1 MINCY
6 ITCTYRWPGASLIL
20 IRGHRHL
27 HECAYIGDDSSE
39 EIEELMEIAA
49 EKGLIDYV
57 PEVSSDDA
65 PTNTM
70 TLLTKYRP
78 GITFHDPSKRQD
90 ADSYKFK
97 HKDPTTDT
105 DENRNAKVN
114 PHL

>member
-1 MINCY
+1 
-6 ITCTYRWPGASLIL
+6 
-20 IRGHRHL
+20 
-27 HECAYIGDDSSE
+27 
-39 EIEELMEIAA
+39 MEIAA

-70 TLLTKYRP
+70 ALLTKYRP
-78 GITFHDPSKRQD
+78 GVTFHDPSKRQD

-105 DENRNAKVN
+105 DENRNAKVRTYTVLLFLAI
-114 PHL
+114 PYYDVPLLIPFS